1 MNVTHRSTLPLLAA
15 LFAASLAGCGG
26 GEVGGQ
32 SAATPTTG
40 SDAPTA
46 TVPLI
51 DQAAVPTE
59 DEAYEAARDQ
69 IDADNVDEEMRRLL
83 EEIEGSD

>member
-1 MNVTHRSTLPLLAA
+1 MNAIRSTLPLLAA
-15 LFAASLAGCGG
+15 LLAAPLVGCGG
-26 GEVGGQ
+26 SEISGGP
-32 SAATPTTG
+32 AAAPTTG
-40 SDAPTA
+40 SDAPSA

-59 DEAYEAARDQ
+59 NEAYEAIRDQ
-69 IDADNVDEEMRRLL
+69 IDADNVDEEMQRLL